1 MMREDKCGRDKRC
14 DKNEVKIACVTQFY
28 WQKLNTPAVTS
39 LHVPTYTHVYTRN
52 KAQKDGHLSL
62 PVCFR

>member
-14 DKNEVKIACVTQFY
+14 DKNEVKIVCVTQFCL
-28 WQKLNTPAVTS
+28 QKLNTPTVIS
-39 LHVPTYTHVYTRN
+39 HVPTYTHVYTQN

-62 PVCFR
+62 PLCFR